1 MRGGRGEGQGSVGLE
16 GGGGEKG
23 GGVGGV
29 DTGVLSWRGRGGG
42 EERGAPSKL
51 EKVGTYLAMEI
62 KTNNQDLFKV
72 NHAAVK

>member
-1 MRGGRGEGQGSVGLE
+1 MRGGRGEGKGSVGLE
-16 GGGGEKG
+16 GGGG

-51 EKVGTYLAMEI
+51 EKVGPTSPHM
-62 KTNNQDLFKV
+62 T
-72 NHAAVK
+72 

>member
-42 EERGAPSKL
+42 EERGAPSK
-51 EKVGTYLAMEI
+51 
-62 KTNNQDLFKV
+62 
-72 NHAAVK
+72 